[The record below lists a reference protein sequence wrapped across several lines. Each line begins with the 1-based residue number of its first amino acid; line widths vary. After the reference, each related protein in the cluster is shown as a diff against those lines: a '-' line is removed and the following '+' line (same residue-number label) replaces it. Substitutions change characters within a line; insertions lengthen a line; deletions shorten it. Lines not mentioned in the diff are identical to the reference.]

1 MLEEPADEL
10 QNIQLHGPDSAT
22 AVFFVGEGHNPVF
35 DTDDSA
41 LSKGYTFPA
50 RKFGRGFGRKNRR
63 AFELTWCSIPGYLL
77 LTQMSVENVRK
88 LQFRVGPS
96 KRPRKSA

>member
-10 QNIQLHGPDSAT
+10 QNIQGHGPYPFA
-22 AVFFVGEGHNPVF
+22 AVFYVGEGHDPVL
-35 DTDDSA
+35 DTDDFA

-50 RKFGRGFGRKNRR
+50 RKFGRWFGRKNRR
-63 AFELTWCSIPGYLL
+63 AFELTWCSIPGYFH

-96 KRPRKSA
+96 KRPRKSS